1 MGIGPAFVMFAV
13 IWFMLLLIILPMQM
27 KSQSETGKIVKG
39 TPLSA
44 PDDPKMGKKVKWVT
58 ILTIPIWA
66 LVCGIIIS
74 GVITVD
80 MFDIYNGIEN

>member
-44 PDDPKMGKKVKWVT
+44 PDDPKLGKKVKWVT

>member
-13 IWFMLLLIILPMQM
+13 IWFMLLLIILPMQL

-44 PDDPKMGKKVKWVT
+44 PDNPKLGKKVKWVT

>member
-1 MGIGPAFVMFAV
+1 MGIGPAVVMFAV
-13 IWFMLLLIILPMQM
+13 IWFMMLLIILPLRL
-27 KSQSETGKIVKG
+27 KSQSETGNIVEG
-39 TPLSA
+39 TSPSA
-44 PDDPKMGKKVKWVT
+44 PDDPKLGKKVKWVT

-80 MFDIYNGIEN
+80 MFGIYNGISK

>member
-13 IWFMLLLIILPMQM
+13 IWFMMLLIILPMQM

-44 PDDPKMGKKVKWVT
+44 PDDPKLGKKVKWVT

>member
-13 IWFMLLLIILPMQM
+13 IWFMMLLIILPMQI

-44 PDDPKMGKKVKWVT
+44 PDDPKLGKKVKWVT

-80 MFDIYNGIEN
+80 MFDIYNSIEN

>member
-13 IWFMLLLIILPMQM
+13 IWFMLLLIILPMRMQ
-27 KSQSETGKIVKG
+27 SQSETGKIVKG

-44 PDDPKMGKKVKWVT
+44 PDDPKLGKKVKWVT

-74 GVITVD
+74 GVITID

>member
-13 IWFMLLLIILPMQM
+13 IWFMLLLIILPMRMQ
-27 KSQSETGKIVKG
+27 SQSETGKIVKG

-44 PDDPKMGKKVKWVT
+44 PDDPKLGKKVKWVT
-58 ILTIPIWA
+58 ILTIPLWA
-66 LVCGIIIS
+66 LICGVIIS

>member
-13 IWFMLLLIILPMQM
+13 IWFMLLLIILPMQL

-44 PDDPKMGKKVKWVT
+44 PDDPKLGKKVKWVT

>member
-13 IWFMLLLIILPMQM
+13 VWFMLLLIILPLRM
-27 KSQSETGKIVKG
+27 KSQADTGNIVKG
-39 TPLSA
+39 TPASA
-44 PDDPKMGKKVKWVT
+44 PDDPMLGKKVIWVT

-66 LVCGIIIS
+66 IICGVIIS
-74 GVITVD
+74 GVVTVD